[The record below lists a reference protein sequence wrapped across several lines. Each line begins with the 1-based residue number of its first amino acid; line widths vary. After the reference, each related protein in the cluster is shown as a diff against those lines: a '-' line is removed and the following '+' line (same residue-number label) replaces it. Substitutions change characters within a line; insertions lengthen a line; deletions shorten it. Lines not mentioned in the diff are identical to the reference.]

1 VSASAARRT
10 NPKSRL
16 ANDRRKNTECSQEMI
31 MKTLVAS
38 ALVALS
44 LLSTAAQAATY
55 DGYPELARRAFE
67 IATH

>member
-1 VSASAARRT
+1 
-10 NPKSRL
+10 L

-55 DGYPELARRAFE
+55 DGYPEWARRAFE